1 MDCMFRLSNPEMTST
16 ALVALPR
23 TRAEALAARM
33 EEEILRT
40 GMAPGDWVG
49 TLDEIRAQTGLAR
62 ATVSEAVRLLRE
74 RGILEIRPGRGG
86 GLFIAPPNPVVR
98 LRHTLLTVRDAPAT
112 VLDAIALRE
121 ALEELINRDAARHR
135 SQTDIADLKRLLSG
149 LQRALKTPEAFMR
162 ANWALHE
169 RIADIGPNVMASAV
183 YKGTLG
189 YLSSSSAEFRSDD
202 PAAEGYWRGRYRIH
216 EALVRA
222 IINGNENAVV
232 QAVRQHNTAG

>member
-1 MDCMFRLSNPEMTST
+1 MLKLSGSPTIPGIPGSP
-16 ALVALPR
+16 PR
-23 TRAEALAARM
+23 TRAEALAVRM
-33 EEEILRT
+33 EEEILRE
-40 GMAPGDWVG
+40 GMGPGDWVG

-86 GLFIAPPNPVVR
+86 GLFVAAPNPVVR

-121 ALEELINRDAARHR
+121 ALEDLIARDAARHR
-135 SQTDIADLKRLLSG
+135 SQSDIADLERLLLVLHRS
-149 LQRALKTPEAFMR
+149 LKTPEAFMR

-169 RIADIGPNVMASAV
+169 RIADITPNVMASAV

-189 YLSSSSAEFRSDD
+189 YLSSSSTAVDTDD
-202 PAAEGYWRGRYRIH
+202 PVAERHWKRRYLIH
-216 EALVRA
+216 QALVRA
-222 IINGNENAVV
+222 VIDGDEKAVTE
-232 QAVRQHNTAG
+232 AVRHHNAAAD